1 MMDIMNVEAIMSPH
15 VVTVSPTTTIGHA
28 RELLREREFH
38 HLIVA
43 DRQHVVGVLSLMDLG
58 KAADDHFVVEVM
70 RREPASVTP
79 SATIREAAAL
89 MNGNGVGCVPVI
101 ADGTLCGIVTTADL
115 RRAMTV

>member
-15 VVTVSPTTTIGHA
+15 VVTVSPTTTIGQA
-28 RELLREREFH
+28 REVLRERDIH

-43 DRQHVVGVLSLMDLG
+43 DAKRVVGVLSAMDLV
-58 KAADDHFVVEVM
+58 KVPDDHFVIEVM
-70 RREPASVTP
+70 RRAPASVAP

-101 ADGTLCGIVTTADL
+101 ADGALCGIVTTADL
-115 RRAMTV
+115 RRAMSV